1 MLRLLMKRWLILA
14 SLVFPLFAFSQ
25 GRTYI
30 GINVTPLILN
40 TLDVRFEHQV
50 THFLSLQIAGGF
62 RAQSRD
68 SSWRPRVKALRDF
81 IHVRDQAIFLSVG
94 ARLFDR
100 PSKMATEYPY
110 ISFELVG
117 VYYNEEVILRNEPH
131 PPRKIF
137 PRGAKLGA
145 SVQIGFVS
153 ELMERVHV
161 DFALQMGY
169 STARQ
174 DELLGYYLPSMGYTV
189 FGLDIIGVKGGHL
202 QPIITIKYNL
212 VKDRRRLIRKK

>member
-1 MLRLLMKRWLILA
+1 MKQWLTTI
-14 SLVFPLFAFSQ
+14 SLVVPLLLCAQ
-25 GRTYI
+25 KRTYI
-30 GINVTPLILN
+30 GVNITPVILN
-40 TLDVRFEHQV
+40 TLDVRAEHQV
-50 THFLSLQIAGGF
+50 NRFFSIQMAAGF

-68 SSWRPRVKALRDF
+68 SVWRPRVRALEDF
-81 IHVRDQAIFLSVG
+81 IHLRDQALFLSVG

-100 PSKMATEYPY
+100 PARFATEYPY

-117 VYYNEEVILRNEPH
+117 VYYNEEVIIRSDFQ
-131 PPRKIF
+131 PPVKLY
-137 PRGAKLGA
+137 PKGAKLGA

-153 ELMERVHV
+153 ELMNRVHV

-169 STARQ
+169 SKPRS
-174 DELLGYYLPSMGYTV
+174 DLLSYYLPSMGYTV

-212 VKDRRRLIRKK
+212 VKDKRRRIREKE